1 MTKPRRRRRAG
12 EGTISAYQT
21 KAGRRFL
28 IKYKNPHEGEEPE
41 WIVRRGFLTYEAADD
56 FLGDVDYE
64 IRKGVHVVPSKKT
77 TGKWLDDWLE
87 GLRLAPSTMA
97 SYRKNVRLHV
107 TPHIGQVPLDK
118 LTGTDI
124 TRVYRK
130 LEAGGRQDHKAGSPL
145 SARTIRY
152 CHTILKAALREA
164 VNQGLIA
171 VNPADKTQPPAAKE
185 AKAPEGEQLIEGSTK
200 TGKGR
205 SVDLHPRTV
214 AALRSWRVARAG
226 LDLRL
231 ARDDA
236 LIFGDLEGGYLN
248 PDRFSRRFTR
258 SLTLARKELGAD
270 VLIANRRDACG
281 P

>member
-1 MTKPRRRRRAG
+1 MAR
-12 EGTISAYQT
+12 
-21 KAGRRFL
+21 
-28 IKYKNPHEGEEPE
+28 
-41 WIVRRGFLTYEAADD
+41 
-56 FLGDVDYE
+56 
-64 IRKGVHVVPSKKT
+64 
-77 TGKWLDDWLE
+77 
-87 GLRLAPSTMA
+87 RLARRSP
-97 SYRKNVRLHV
+97 
-107 TPHIGQVPLDK
+107 IGAKHDGELPEERAAPCHATHRPGPLDK

-171 VNPADKTQPPAAKE
+171 VNPADKAQPPAAKE

-236 LIFGDLEGGYLN
+236 LIFGDLEGVT
-248 PDRFSRRFTR
+248 SI
-258 SLTLARKELGAD
+258 LTGSAGGSPVR
-270 VLIANRRDACG
+270 
-281 P
+281 

>member
-107 TPHIGQVPLDK
+107 TPHIGQVRW
-118 LTGTDI
+118 T
-124 TRVYRK
+124 
-130 LEAGGRQDHKAGSPL
+130 S
-145 SARTIRY
+145 
-152 CHTILKAALREA
+152 
-164 VNQGLIA
+164 
-171 VNPADKTQPPAAKE
+171 
-185 AKAPEGEQLIEGSTK
+185 
-200 TGKGR
+200 
-205 SVDLHPRTV
+205 
-214 AALRSWRVARAG
+214 
-226 LDLRL
+226 
-231 ARDDA
+231 
-236 LIFGDLEGGYLN
+236 
-248 PDRFSRRFTR
+248 
-258 SLTLARKELGAD
+258 
-270 VLIANRRDACG
+270 
-281 P
+281 